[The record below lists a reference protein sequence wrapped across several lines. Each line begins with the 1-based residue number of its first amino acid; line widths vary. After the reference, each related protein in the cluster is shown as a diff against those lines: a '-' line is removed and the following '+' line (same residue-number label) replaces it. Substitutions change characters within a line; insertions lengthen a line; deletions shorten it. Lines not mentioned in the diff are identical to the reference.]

1 MRYNLLILFIFLCSC
16 ANGYQSPEATYK
28 NNNDL
33 FLPKLNAFPHCRSY
47 GCNKIDTTS
56 LTAAEQAQIKSL
68 FKSNNDTK
76 SERKN
81 IANAI
86 GAFEKIIG
94 KKTGT
99 SADIAGTYVRLG
111 HMQQD
116 CVDESTNTT
125 TYLILLE
132 QMGLLRFHS
141 VNQLTSRPP
150 ILSGRLGP
158 HRTAVIIENDTQTKY
173 AVDSWFHDNGQV
185 AEIVE
190 LDTWRWGWH
199 PDNSID

>member
-1 MRYNLLILFIFLCSC
+1 MSLPHIL
-16 ANGYQSPEATYK
+16 
-28 NNNDL
+28 
-33 FLPKLNAFPHCRSY
+33 
-47 GCNKIDTTS
+47 
-56 LTAAEQAQIKSL
+56 AEQTQIKSL
-68 FKSNNDTK
+68 FKSNNDAK
-76 SERKN
+76 SERTN

-86 GAFEKIIG
+86 GAFERIIG

-99 SADIAGTYVRLG
+99 SADIAGTYVQLG

-125 TYLILLE
+125 TYLILLKK
-132 QMGLLRFHS
+132 MDLLKFHN